1 MGKLP
6 GKSEQ
11 QEQLIRS
18 FDQLAIKKIRDSYC
32 QQQSTTL
39 NEDGRFFLVPPIND
53 STLKSTISKVKTE
66 FKDKLDFELVGFIV
80 TSLYYI

>member
-32 QQQSTTL
+32 QKQSTTL
-39 NEDGRFFLVPPIND
+39 NEDGRVFLVPPIGVG
-53 STLKSTISKVKTE
+53 TLE
-66 FKDKLDFELVGFIV
+66 FSNELTNF
-80 TSLYYI
+80 